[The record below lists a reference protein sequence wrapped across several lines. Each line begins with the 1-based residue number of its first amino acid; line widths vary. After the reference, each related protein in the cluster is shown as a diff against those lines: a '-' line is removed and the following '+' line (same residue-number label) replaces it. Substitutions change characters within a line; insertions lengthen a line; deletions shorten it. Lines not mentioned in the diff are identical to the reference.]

1 MAESTQSR
9 MAYLASINT
18 TPTAYASVVGP
29 SIYGSTDSY
38 LSFVQTSDVN
48 RKSEYLQNINRTLSA
63 QAAPETRE
71 TRGTTRGL
79 CARIS

>member
-29 SIYGSTDSY
+29 SIYGSTDPY
-38 LSFVQTSDVN
+38 LSFVQTPDPN
-48 RKSEYLQNINRTLSA
+48 R
-63 QAAPETRE
+63 
-71 TRGTTRGL
+71 
-79 CARIS
+79 